1 MIQDP
6 AAPTTRGGLLLL
18 VGLLLGS
25 VLVIATLNT
34 SWETTALIL
43 GIGLAALV
51 GLSQTCSA

>member
-1 MIQDP
+1 MIHAP
-6 AAPTTRGGLLLL
+6 AAPTTRGGLLLG

-25 VLVIATLNT
+25 VLVAATLNA
-34 SWETTALIL
+34 SWETTALVL